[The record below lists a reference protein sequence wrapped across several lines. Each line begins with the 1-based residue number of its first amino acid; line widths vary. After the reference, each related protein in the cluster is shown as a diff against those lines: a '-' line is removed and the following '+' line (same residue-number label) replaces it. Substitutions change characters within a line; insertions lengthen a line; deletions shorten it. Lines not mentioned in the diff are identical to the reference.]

1 MPLLSNLPRDVLE
14 LIVEQ
19 LTAQDALQLSRTN
32 KRLNNIAVFYVLRDV
47 RLSGERD
54 SEVDRE
60 SSLLKT
66 PDSEGSRA
74 PNLRR
79 LERVASFAS
88 FVLSNPA
95 LYAHHI
101 RSLALI
107 WGVFCGCSSNSELT
121 SGNLDRA
128 CLCASAPPLLVQVL
142 GHAGEL
148 RRLTIYKPGWMR
160 SHTPE
165 LLDAIAALDK
175 LDYLEIGQT
184 QWEFPAIISRIRSR
198 PSEIVLD
205 GCSDR
210 GSTLEHL
217 KPHASTLRRLTLRR
231 IKLDNI
237 ADVSFSWPHVET
249 LILRYVCASIPFS
262 ALPRLFP
269 NARRVTLWRLSG
281 SVLDGSSHWPSV
293 DTFTAASLAPV
304 VSSQI
309 RRVDMMDAPWRHGLQ
324 PLEWISPVVLSY
336 TPRLLPGT
344 HIDDLASGT
353 WCTSLRFLRLH
364 GIQSDEEY
372 WEQTLVPHLR
382 RLSAS
387 PLCDSLK
394 ALSLRQHPFAS
405 FAMIALFNPNFWI
418 SQAQK
423 LIEYFPNLDYV
434 GFEVATDNAQSALAA
449 AHWYRQFRAKG
460 DDQGPPILV
469 QIPQSEI
476 SDLIW
481 MLENMERVSA

>member
-32 KRLNNIAVFYVLRDV
+32 KRLNNIAVCYVLRDV

-54 SEVDRE
+54 SEVYRE

-66 PDSEGSRA
+66 PDSEGSRT

-101 RSLALI
+101 RSLALM

-128 CLCASAPPLLVQVL
+128 CLCASAPPLLVQVF

-148 RRLTIYKPGWMR
+148 RRLTIYKPGWLR

-175 LDYLEIGQT
+175 LDYLEIGHT
-184 QWEFPAIISRIRSR
+184 RWEFPAVISRMRSR

-217 KPHASTLRRLTLRR
+217 KPHASTLRRLTLRC
-231 IKLDNI
+231 INLDNI
-237 ADVSFSWPHVET
+237 ADGSFSWPHVET
-249 LILRYVCASIPFS
+249 LILRYVCTSIPFS
-262 ALPRLFP
+262 DLPRLSP
-269 NARRVTLWRLSG
+269 NARRVTLWGLSG
-281 SVLDGSSHWPSV
+281 SVLEGSSYWPSV
-293 DTFTAASLAPV
+293 DTLTAASFAPV

-309 RRVDMMDAPWRHGLQ
+309 RRVDIMGDAPWRHGLQ
-324 PLEWISPVVLSY
+324 PLECIGPVVLSY
-336 TPRLLPGT
+336 TPRLLPAT
-344 HIDDLASGT
+344 HIDDLVGGT
-353 WCTSLRFLRLH
+353 WYASLRFLRLH
-364 GIQSDEEY
+364 GI
-372 WEQTLVPHLR
+372 
-382 RLSAS
+382 
-387 PLCDSLK
+387 
-394 ALSLRQHPFAS
+394 
-405 FAMIALFNPNFWI
+405 
-418 SQAQK
+418 
-423 LIEYFPNLDYV
+423 
-434 GFEVATDNAQSALAA
+434 
-449 AHWYRQFRAKG
+449 
-460 DDQGPPILV
+460 
-469 QIPQSEI
+469 
-476 SDLIW
+476 
-481 MLENMERVSA
+481 